1 VHRSSKRCAA
11 LKCLT
16 HPFEKPQFEQAWT
29 SEVQALQDIWHENVI
44 AMMVSEEP
52 NPFLAALKD
61 CADGPSQDVWC
72 LALEYAP
79 HGTLDTFFACMG
91 QMDGV
96 EETMM
101 RAYFLQ
107 LMRGLKACHDLGY
120 AHRDIKLPNLMVSD
134 EENQFRLKII
144 DFGSAIKLTPNQ
156 SVDFNGTSPMYM
168 APEVLTTTTDAPCA
182 DIWSCG
188 VVLFQLLTG
197 GNPFGPQNLDPDF
210 PVPLNNYYDP
220 RRDFFY
226 FHIQKEFP
234 PKHVYQYEFWACRAE
249 STAYIAAPTKASMIL
264 YTTDVCSAC
273 PIPAPSKAP
282 NTATICCID
291 CGQRLFC
298 AQCYE
303 REHLLKVDLRWW
315 TAEAK
320 CKALENEASVAGTAS
335 SVDSTAAS
343 LPLWHRHMAHP
354 PARDLVQRMLQTNP
368 KYRITL
374 SEVLAHPW
382 VQHDVDAAELFRRI
396 KLRCDEEQLRRQ
408 DPAKM
413 ATDIYSLAG
422 IQLTRLLDP
431 LCLAL
436 LIRLNRCMIL

>member
-1 VHRSSKRCAA
+1 
-11 LKCLT
+11 
-16 HPFEKPQFEQAWT
+16 
-29 SEVQALQDIWHENVI
+29 
-44 AMMVSEEP
+44 
-52 NPFLAALKD
+52 
-61 CADGPSQDVWC
+61 
-72 LALEYAP
+72 
-79 HGTLDTFFACMG
+79 
-91 QMDGV
+91 
-96 EETMM
+96 
-101 RAYFLQ
+101 
-107 LMRGLKACHDLGY
+107 MRGLKACHDLGY
-120 AHRDIKLPNLMVSD
+120 AHRDIKVQNVMVSD
-134 EENQFRLKII
+134 EENQYRLKII
-144 DFGSAIKLTPNQ
+144 DFGSAIQLTPNQ
-156 SVDFNGTSPMYM
+156 SVGINGTTPIYM
-168 APEVLTTTTDAPCA
+168 APEVLKTTTDAQCA

-188 VVLFQLLTG
+188 VVLFKLLTG
-197 GNPFGPQNLDPDF
+197 GNPFGPQDQDLEIDL
-210 PVPLNNYYDP
+210 PVQAYYDS
-220 RRDFFY
+220 RQFFY
-226 FHIQKEFP
+226 FLIQKEFP
-234 PKHVYQYEFWACRAE
+234 PKHVYRYEFWAHRAE
-249 STAYIAAPTKASMIL
+249 LAAEIAAPTKASMIL

-291 CGQRLFC
+291 CGKRLFC

-368 KYRITL
+368 KYRIAL

-396 KLRCDEEQLRRQ
+396 QLRFAEEQLRRQ

-413 ATDIYSLAG
+413 ATDIHSFASIHL
-422 IQLTRLLDP
+422 IRLLDP
-431 LCLAL
+431 VCLAF
-436 LIRLNRCMIL
+436 LIRLIRFMVL